1 MKTIKYRPIGK
12 GGALLKAFFG
22 DNWANDINIKD
33 SLDEANLQVSLE
45 ITYFRKTNDS
55 GQAVIDSIATSL
67 RHLDEDDIS
76 IKLQGGGEITGKEIK
91 LSGKISVEYN
101 NGIIDENDLFLK
113 MHKWLFSKLD
123 AGELVAK

>member
-1 MKTIKYRPIGK
+1 
-12 GGALLKAFFG
+12 KAFFG

-91 LSGKISVEYN
+91 LSGKISVEHN

>member
-1 MKTIKYRPIGK
+1 MEKAPAKSIKLVDYP
-12 GGALLKAFFG
+12 LLQKLKFREPNTLLFKWFGEDNKIPPNRERRCATKSIFG

-76 IKLQGGGEITGKEIK
+76 IKLQGGGK
-91 LSGKISVEYN
+91 
-101 NGIIDENDLFLK
+101 
-113 MHKWLFSKLD
+113 
-123 AGELVAK
+123 

>member
-1 MKTIKYRPIGK
+1 IKYRPIGK

-76 IKLQGGGEITGKEIK
+76 IKLQGGGEITGKEI
-91 LSGKISVEYN
+91 
-101 NGIIDENDLFLK
+101 
-113 MHKWLFSKLD
+113 
-123 AGELVAK
+123 